1 MYNNHNSYNNIKINE
16 KPPLRTGWFFSRILC
31 FIVALGI
38 WIYVVNVTTQD
49 FEKTF
54 SLIDIDVEGW
64 EQLLETTNMSIVN
77 QEESKVSI
85 TVRGLR
91 SDISKLTEE
100 DFAAY
105 IDVSKL
111 RETGKH
117 RLEVAVDL
125 PSTVSLVSKFPET
138 VTISVGE
145 NIEREFDVEIDIT
158 QYSIDTSYE
167 MGTPTA
173 DINSIK
179 VGGPSTILD
188 RVSSAKVFIDL
199 GIVLTSTEIKS
210 EIVLVD
216 KSGNPIDT
224 TYLTMDNTSVTVV
237 VPVKMQKNVKLV
249 CDFLPGVDQSK
260 YSELKIDPATVRVK
274 GDPQILNELES
285 LTVCTLGDFDKYVIQ
300 IDFNDVQ
307 IPSGVEVIDPLNL
320 IKIITSN
327 KSEAPISEDFTGNNE
342 PLEDRENN

>member
-1 MYNNHNSYNNIKINE
+1 MNSSQNSYNNIKTKE
-16 KPPLRTGWFFSRILC
+16 KAPRPTRWFFSRIFC
-31 FIVALGI
+31 FVVALGI
-38 WIYVVNVTTQD
+38 WIYVVNITTQD

-64 EQLLETTNMSIVN
+64 EELLETTNMSIVN

-117 RLEVAVDL
+117 RLDVSVDL
-125 PSTVSLVSKFPET
+125 PSTVSLVSKFPEN

-145 NIEREFDVEIDIT
+145 NVEREFDIDIDIT

-167 MGTPTA
+167 MGTPSS
-173 DINSIK
+173 DINRIK
-179 VGGPSTILD
+179 VSGPSTILD
-188 RVSSAKVFIDL
+188 RVKSAKAFINL
-199 GIVLTSTEIKS
+199 GSVLTSTEIKA

-216 KSGNPIDT
+216 NNGNSIDT
-224 TYLTMDNTSVTVV
+224 TYLTMDNTSVTII
-237 VPVKMQKNVKLV
+237 VPVQTQKNIKLV

-260 YSELKIDPATVRVK
+260 YAELKIEPATVRVK

-285 LTVCTLGDFDKYVIQ
+285 LTVCTLGDFDKYVIL

-307 IPSGVEVIDPLNL
+307 IPSGVEIINPPSL
-320 IKIITSN
+320 IRIITSN
-327 KSEAPISEDFTGNNE
+327 KAEVSVTEDATQSTEPAEGN
-342 PLEDRENN
+342 